1 MLPHFVFQIIVQY
14 LGLEQSIKKRTG
26 RFLYHTAVYEINT
39 SLEVY
44 AQPFRKF
51 LLEFD
56 LLSTAMRESYRFPG
70 YTGYTGPVPFYA
82 ING

>member
-1 MLPHFVFQIIVQY
+1 MQY
-14 LGLEQSIKKRTG
+14 LGLERSIKQRTS
-26 RFLYHTAVYEINT
+26 RFVFHAGVYEIDH

-44 AQPFRKF
+44 TQPFRKF

-56 LLSTAMRESYRFPG
+56 LLRTAMRESHRFPG
-70 YTGYTGPVPFYA
+70 YTGYREEPVPFYA